1 MFSRDIVLDYA
12 KTSKIL
18 QPNRTVKLSGVYQL
32 GRLAGQIPKG
42 KRKKQQPSELITE
55 GRQVCEAT
63 KRRKVKLIVQKGW
76 GKSE

>member
-18 QPNRTVKLSGVYQL
+18 QPNWIVKPSGVYQL
-32 GRLAGQIPKG
+32 DRLAGQIPKG

-55 GRQVCEAT
+55 GRQY
-63 KRRKVKLIVQKGW
+63 VKQQKE
-76 GKSE
+76 GK